1 LGGLKYDNLADELMP
16 SDKSKK
22 KNVAHMTLPFMR
34 TIKKSDKGDISPEQR
49 KCKIALG
56 IHLMVIDLVYKFQII
71 Y

>member
-1 LGGLKYDNLADELMP
+1 LGGLKYDNVADERMP
-16 SDKSKK
+16 VIEVK

-49 KCKIALG
+49 KCEIALG
-56 IHLMVIDLVYKFQII
+56 MHLMVIDLVYKFQMI

>member
-1 LGGLKYDNLADELMP
+1 MIEV
-16 SDKSKK
+16 K

-49 KCKIALG
+49 KCEIALG
-56 IHLMVIDLVYKFQII
+56 MHLMVIDLVYKFQMI